1 MGKIHSI
8 ETFGT
13 VDGPGIRFVVFVQG
27 CPMRCLFCH
36 NPDTWLLNLGKEVS
50 VDELLFEIKKYRH
63 YYGTTGGVTVSGGEP
78 LMQIEFVT
86 KLFKALKEENIHTCL
101 DTSGVTFIDTVETKK
116 KFDELMSVTD
126 LVMLDIK
133 HITDENHQKLTG
145 HPNTN
150 ILRFAR
156 YLDEIRKPVWIR
168 HVLVPTIN
176 DDEESLKKLRK
187 FIDTLNNVENIE
199 VLPYHTY
206 GIEKYKK
213 LGIDYKLKGI
223 EPPTKEQVEL
233 ANKILKG

>member
-13 VDGPGIRFVVFVQG
+13 VDGPGIRFVIFVQG

-36 NPDTWLLNLGKEVS
+36 NPDTWLLNFGKETS
-50 VDELLFEIKKYRH
+50 IEELLFEIRKYKH
-63 YYGTTGGVTVSGGEP
+63 YYGSTGGVTVSGGEP

-101 DTSGVTFIDTVETKK
+101 DTSGVTFVQTPETKK
-116 KFDELMSVTD
+116 KFDELLSVTD

-133 HITDENHQKLTG
+133 HIANEDHQKLTG

-150 ILRFAR
+150 ILAFAK
-156 YLDEIRKPVWIR
+156 YLDEIKKPVWIR

-176 DDEESLKKLRK
+176 DDEKSLKNLRK
-187 FIDTLNNVENIE
+187 FIDTLHNVENIE
-199 VLPYHTY
+199 VLPYHVY
-206 GIEKYKK
+206 GVEKYKK

>member
-13 VDGPGIRFVVFVQG
+13 VDGPGIRFVLFVQG

-36 NPDTWLLNLGKEVS
+36 NPDTWLLDYGKEKS
-50 VDELLFEIKKYRH
+50 VEELMVEIRKYKH
-63 YYGTTGGVTVSGGEP
+63 YYGNDGGVTISGGEP

-86 KLFKALKEENIHTCL
+86 KLFRALKDENIHTCL
-101 DTSGVTFIDTVETKK
+101 DTSGVTFNDSPETIK
-116 KFDELMSVTD
+116 KFDDLMEVTD

-133 HITDENHQKLTG
+133 HITSDNHRALTG
-145 HPNTN
+145 HPNKN
-150 ILRFAR
+150 ILAFAK
-156 YLDEIRKPVWIR
+156 YLDDKNKPMWIR

-176 DDEESLKKLRK
+176 DDEESLKKLRE
-187 FIDTLNNVENIE
+187 FIDTLHNVENIE

-213 LGIDYKLKGI
+213 LGIEYKLKGI